1 MVLKIKKRI
10 FSLLTLLIVINLS
23 NELNVK
29 KNMIKM
35 IRNLQATITTPT
47 STSNSTEP
55 SPIDSNPVKSSS
67 SGLSK
72 GAIIAIVLPCVA
84 ALIAVGALAALC
96 RATPTPPI
104 QPSLVNSSAVVDLN
118 PKPPKQNIF
127 FNQPVQPVTA
137 IVQQPVEVVQ
147 EVQPV
152 TVVQEVQPVAVVQ
165 EVPVQPVTV
174 VQEVPVQPVTVVQ
187 EVPVQPVTVV
197 QEVPVQPVTVVKDV
211 PVA

>member
-10 FSLLTLLIVINLS
+10 ISLLILLILINLS

-35 IRNLQATITTPT
+35 IRNLQAIITTPT

-55 SPIDSNPVKSSS
+55 SPVNSNPVKSSS
-67 SGLSK
+67 NGLSK
-72 GAIIAIVLPCVA
+72 AAIIAIVLPCVA

-96 RATPTPPI
+96 KATPI
-104 QPSLVNSSAVVDLN
+104 QPNAPLSLANSAIIDLN
-118 PKPPKQNIF
+118 PKPPMQKIEQAVTAVV
-127 FNQPVQPVTA
+127 QEVKPVAVVQEVQPVA
-137 IVQQPVEVVQ
+137 VVQEVQPVAVVQ

-152 TVVQEVQPVAVVQ
+152 TVVQEVPVQPVTVVR

-187 EVPVQPVTVV
+187 EVPV
-197 QEVPVQPVTVVKDV
+197 
-211 PVA
+211 A